1 MLLEELKQFMDD
13 CIKKEIPFPK
23 NTMTVVLEDFYDV
36 VPKEHHSTKDLE
48 YNHYIGNE
56 LARVQIIPKP

>member
-1 MLLEELKQFMDD
+1 MDD

-23 NTMTVVLEDFYDV
+23 NTMTVVLDDFYDV